1 MNNSRRTQTSK
12 LAVLTAM
19 IVVAV
24 SAAAP
29 VGVSA
34 SSADVPQA
42 SAATCRAGAVQSITH
57 RNGISCRAAQR
68 VYASAPAS
76 FGGIEC
82 RGRDKTKHWRGWT
95 VRAIGRHKQGIAA
108 RWSKGSISF
117 VSQDGGLC

>member
-29 VGVSA
+29 VGASA
-34 SSADVPQA
+34 SSADFPQA
-42 SAATCRAGAVQSITH
+42 SAATCRAGAAQTITH
-57 RNGISCRAAQR
+57 RSGISCRAAQR
-68 VYASAPAS
+68 VYGAAQ
-76 FGGIEC
+76 FGGGIEC
-82 RGRDKTKHWRGWT
+82 RGRDKTRHWRGWT
-95 VRAIGRHKQGIAA
+95 VRAIGRHNQGVAA
-108 RWSKGSISF
+108 RWSKGSVSF